1 MHHDRGPLAFFYRRS
16 FFPMMWTSRWSF
28 IAKISGRVAKNIS
41 SEPLTSVRAFR
52 YHSPCMAML
61 LVVATT
67 EATDP
72 TRVSVSFRTTA
83 NVSEFS
89 SLRLR
94 GETRGVA
101 EEVRVGE
108 IVNHVSPNADTN
120 KPMEPRVRITSRRR

>member
-1 MHHDRGPLAFFYRRS
+1 
-16 FFPMMWTSRWSF
+16 
-28 IAKISGRVAKNIS
+28 
-41 SEPLTSVRAFR
+41 
-52 YHSPCMAML
+52 MAML

-83 NVSEFS
+83 NVSES
-89 SLRLR
+89 SSKRFR

-108 IVNHVSPNADTN
+108 IVNDVSPQHGPAKNQWN
-120 KPMEPRVRITSRRR
+120 LSGRITGEGGNA